1 MSESNVIDKIEAIRI
16 DLDSQAK
23 LLNEQ
28 MELPLNEA
36 NIKNSKSVNNSVK
49 LSRGVAFSK
58 WVRRMTSQFES
69 VDPFYK

>member
-1 MSESNVIDKIEAIRI
+1 MSESNVIDKIGALRI